1 MATSELPPSS
11 ALSALSA
18 YESPPPKEAPEKRKA
33 PSTRK
38 KVQTIALKD
47 VYKYAL
53 YQSFTQYLS
62 ESKVNITRSNITA
75 WLNTIM
81 TRPEKELYE
90 SLAYDVTRQIS
101 FNKFSLREFNKNNSK
116 RVESDSNYEK
126 FLQQIND
133 REDVKGKLDG
143 FADKYRP
150 IFEAARKDYQKNQS
164 PATSAVSGTKGS
176 LTSNIEV
183 GGNVP
188 TDTSTK
194 ALKKGEVTPAP
205 TRADLGSPP
214 TSTPGSHQRTLNYTS
229 DEGAASPT
237 NSAPPAPPPADSAP
251 SAPAPTEGT
260 EVGTGDGVENVNA
273 DVAASGDG
281 SGEPVEEVKGEVNL
295 QEGEGGD
302 GNGDGEE
309 GANPNRAAATADTT
323 ATVKNIEVQTD
334 PPAVSK
340 KRGRVSL
347 SDENNR
353 ILSQIYFN
361 PDYQG
366 LSVEDVISLAK
377 EADPRGNDP
386 DDDPY
391 TYENVARWMLTAKRS
406 KLSSQEM
413 SPQLNNLI
421 SKFRFPFRVIH
432 HAAVEKFLLTVDF
445 GSFMKFIRDHH
456 PDLIRT
462 SAVLSVSPAALLR
475 HSKSLIAYWGGKIAI
490 NTLMYPSDNLKHQDL
505 SDEYQEILM
514 CVLGFV
520 LSAAVTPGLS
530 VRGGSHSYAEAT
542 SRQVADIESARKMA
556 GSQHVTTNVGGRI
569 GRSAPM
575 IARSLGEN
583 DHDRAVFGE
592 NTRIV
597 PL

>member
-1 MATSELPPSS
+1 MATSELPLPSDMS
-11 ALSALSA
+11 E
-18 YESPPPKEAPEKRKA
+18 YESSTPPPKEVPVERKA
-33 PSTRK
+33 PPTRK
-38 KVQTIALKD
+38 GVQSLQLKD
-47 VYKYAL
+47 VYKFAL
-53 YQSFTQYLS
+53 YQSFKQYIRD
-62 ESKVNITRSNITA
+62 SKVKINRSNIKA
-75 WLNTIM
+75 WLNNIM
-81 TRPEKELYE
+81 TRPKNLYDT
-90 SLAYDVTRQIS
+90 LTYYATRQIM
-101 FNKFSLREFNKNNSK
+101 FNKYSLKAFSRSNSDMVAK
-116 RVESDSNYEK
+116 DSKYDM
-126 FLQQIND
+126 FLQEIHE
-133 REDVKGKLDG
+133 RGDVKGELDG
-143 FADKYRP
+143 FAGIYKPLY
-150 IFEAARKDYQKNQS
+150 EAARKDFQKNQS
-164 PATSAVSGTKGS
+164 SATSAVSGTKGS
-176 LTSNIEV
+176 LTGNIEK

-194 ALKKGEVTPAP
+194 ALEEGEATPAEK
-205 TRADLGSPP
+205 RADLGSPP
-214 TSTPGSHQRTLNYTS
+214 TSTPGSHVRTLKYTS
-229 DEGAASPT
+229 GESDASPT
-237 NSAPPAPPPADSAP
+237 DSSPPAPPPADSAP
-251 SAPAPTEGT
+251 SAPTPTEGT
-260 EVGTGDGVENVNA
+260 EVGAGDGVENVSA
-273 DVAASGDG
+273 AVAASGDGGDG
-281 SGEPVEEVKGEVNL
+281 SGEPVEEEVKGEVNL
-295 QEGEGGD
+295 QEGNGGD
-302 GNGDGEE
+302 GDGDGGE
-309 GANPNRAAATADTT
+309 GAAATADTAT
-323 ATVKNIEVQTD
+323 AVKSIEVQTD

-583 DHDRAVFGE
+583 DHDRAAFGE